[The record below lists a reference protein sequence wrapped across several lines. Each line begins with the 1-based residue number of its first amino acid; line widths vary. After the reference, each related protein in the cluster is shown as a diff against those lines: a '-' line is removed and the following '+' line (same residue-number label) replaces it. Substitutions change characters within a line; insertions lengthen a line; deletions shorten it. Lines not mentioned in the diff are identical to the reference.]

1 MSFEVEEGDAREE
14 TGGGAIA
21 FGVWIKGGRFGWMD
35 RLKGGGVCE
44 SRDIEVRLAGE
55 GEGTR
60 WKEGALSVS
69 KLKFDEL
76 TSSSLLLFSL
86 QTPTPSSTQ
95 KNAGPLSSPAP
106 SS

>member
-21 FGVWIKGGRFGWMD
+21 FGVWIEGGRFGWMD

-60 WKEGALSVS
+60 WKEGPLGQQAQIRRAHIFLPPPLLPSNS
-69 KLKFDEL
+69 H
-76 TSSSLLLFSL
+76 SLFY
-86 QTPTPSSTQ
+86 P
-95 KNAGPLSSPAP
+95 KNVGSLSSPAP